1 MDDRLLKRL
10 TACRDLPSL
19 PAAAA
24 HIVELAQDDTASMG
38 AVADAV
44 KMDPALAAKVLR
56 IANSPLYGQ
65 RRQSDNLSQAVL
77 LLGLNATLTL
87 ALSFSLV
94 SAFRASPPNGFDY
107 GLFWRRSLLAAT
119 AARVIAKTTR
129 QAPSEDCFLAA
140 LLQDIGLL
148 ALMKAQP
155 DLYNDLDAAQQ
166 RDHALLMAYESER
179 LDADHA
185 EIGAW
190 LLAQWHFPERL
201 MQAVSASHDVAGT
214 TDDNPLVQIVRLSGH
229 IADMLLPDPNPAA
242 WQQVRALVPPAWQV
256 GDEWLDSLIPLLD
269 DEVPVIEE
277 LFDIPLLDGA
287 DIASLL
293 ADAREAELMHHLKN
307 VQELE
312 LVKQTTASLQHR
324 VREIEAQ
331 NRIDALT
338 GLYNRGHL
346 DELLISEF
354 DHAVR
359 HHWPLSLIFV
369 DLDYF
374 KQINDTYGHDVGD
387 AALRQV
393 AQLLVQA
400 TRETDLVARYGGE
413 EFILVLPGVAADT
426 AKEVGDR
433 IVAAFHDVQVQTE
446 AHLCFSL
453 TVSAGVATHDEYTPF
468 ADVATLLRAADR
480 AMYSAKL
487 QGRDRLIRWQPS
499 AA

>member
-1 MDDRLLKRL
+1 MDDRLLQRL

-24 HIVELAQDDTASMG
+24 RIVTLAHDETASMG

-44 KMDPALAAKVLR
+44 KIDPALAAKVLR
-56 IANSPLYGQ
+56 MANSPLYGQ
-65 RRQSDNLSQAVL
+65 RRQSDNLPQAVM

-94 SAFRASPPNGFDY
+94 SAFRASTQHGLDY

-148 ALMKAQP
+148 ALTKTQP
-155 DLYNDLDAAQQ
+155 DLYDDLDAAQQ
-166 RDHALLMAYESER
+166 RDHALLIAYESER

-185 EIGAW
+185 DIGAW
-190 LLAQWHFPERL
+190 LLTQWCFPERL
-201 MQAVSASHDVAGT
+201 VQAVGASHESAGRT
-214 TDDNPLVQIVRLSGH
+214 EDNPMVQIVRLSGH
-229 IADMLLPDPNPAA
+229 IADMLLPDPSPTA

-256 GDEWLDSLIPLLD
+256 SGDWLNSLIPLLD

-277 LFDIPLLDGA
+277 LFDMPLLDGA

-293 ADAREAELMHHLKN
+293 ADAREAELIRHLKN

-312 LVKQTTASLQHR
+312 RVKQTTASLQHR

-331 NRIDALT
+331 KRIDALT

-346 DELLISEF
+346 DGMLISAF

-369 DLDYF
+369 DLDFF
-374 KQINDTYGHDVGD
+374 KQINDTYGHDAGD
-387 AALRQV
+387 AALQQA

-400 TRETDLVARYGGE
+400 TRETDLVARYGGRR
-413 EFILVLPGVAADT
+413 VYHHPAKCHRGHRTCGGRADSGGVSRRAGAD
-426 AKEVGDR
+426 
-433 IVAAFHDVQVQTE
+433 
-446 AHLCFSL
+446 
-453 TVSAGVATHDEYTPF
+453 
-468 ADVATLLRAADR
+468 
-480 AMYSAKL
+480 
-487 QGRDRLIRWQPS
+487 
-499 AA
+499 